1 MRSLHV
7 SPDLLLGTMRRFR
20 FRIAVVIWI
29 VLIWIV
35 FSLSGIRVYAQ
46 TRTQY
51 DVFLDPDTQE
61 LLFMDVRSGLSTVVL
76 ARGTQHALLPDGV
89 LFQAAESGQAQLA
102 RPDGTVTAVAWIQ
115 PSIPSVTVRWQIS
128 ANRERIAWS
137 AIQADGANVISLLFA
152 AKTDG
157 TASKLVLRASS
168 TKGLATLPISIN
180 NGGTSV
186 YYTRQPL
193 PNPQAYRLFEYAAD
207 LYLAE
212 VETGD
217 SRHLPNEPQ
226 CDCGVA
232 VTSDGRQYAR
242 LITPPSGG
250 GFGLTLRDI
259 TSAKQVVTLPP
270 IENFTHTLAGDA
282 IMSDDGNVIV
292 YASARGTGR
301 LRSER
306 WTLTVASRVA
316 NGQSLLLDAPLVDG
330 LRPIAF
336 SADRSSVILVGI
348 TKPGTWKLAL
358 AERTLVQTATATF
371 LGSLEVP

>member
-1 MRSLHV
+1 MRLLHISLNW
-7 SPDLLLGTMRRFR
+7 LLGTIRRYSLR
-20 FRIAVVIWI
+20 LSVVIWVVIWI
-29 VLIWIV
+29 AV
-35 FSLSGIRVYAQ
+35 SLSGVRVDAQ

-51 DVFLDPDTQE
+51 DVFFDPDAQT
-61 LLFMDVRSGLSTVVL
+61 LLFMDVRSGLSTVVQ
-76 ARGTQHALLPDGV
+76 ARGTQHVLLPDGV
-89 LFQAAESGQAQLA
+89 LFQAAEGGQAQLA

-115 PSIPSVTVRWQIS
+115 PAIPSVTVRWRLS

-137 AIQADGANVISLLFA
+137 AIQADGTNVISLLFA
-152 AKTDG
+152 ARTDG
-157 TASKLVLRASS
+157 TTSKLVLRASS
-168 TKGLATLPISIN
+168 TKGLASLPISIN
-180 NGGTSV
+180 NSGTSV
-186 YYTRQPL
+186 FYTRQPL
-193 PNPQAYRLFEYAAD
+193 PNPQEYRLFEYAAD

-212 VETGD
+212 VETGE
-217 SRHLPNEPQ
+217 SRHLPDEPQ
-226 CDCGVA
+226 CVCGVA

-242 LITPPSGG
+242 LIIPPNGS
-250 GFGLTLRDI
+250 GFGLTLRDV

-282 IMSDDGNVIV
+282 IISDDGNLVV

-301 LRSER
+301 PRSER

-316 NGQSLLLDAPLVDG
+316 NGQSLLLDAPLVEG

-371 LGSLEVP
+371 LGSLALP